1 MIILNLYTVLFVL
14 NMILFQ
20 HCKVDSGSFTKD
32 LSFVHKDLSSIIIL
46 DNSPGAYK
54 GFPGKWCNFAGSSL
68 TDIENLT
75 QSKWHVAYKILNS

>member
-1 MIILNLYTVLFVL
+1 MAAFLTMTVTYV
-14 NMILFQ
+14 FQ

-54 GFPGKWCNFAGSSL
+54 GFPGKWNFA
-68 TDIENLT
+68 
-75 QSKWHVAYKILNS
+75 SKGTG